1 MKSKIVSKL
10 KYVGIYIVVFFICST
25 IANIYVSIHNPNLD
39 FESAEVLKMLGE
51 KTGRLTADMLIF
63 VIIIHCM
70 FFFFKRKNIKNN

>member
-39 FESAEVLKMLGE
+39 FESTEVLKMLGE
-51 KTGRLTADMLIF
+51 KTGRLTSELFIF